1 MRKDAPKKDGGFRL
15 TSRNALGMTA
25 DSRVVWMSPRTFRKA
40 RRFWTLSKKDCRLG
54 RLPSSQYFLDS
65 PRNLRR
71 CRVAPRRTS
80 ARVKAQP
87 QSQGSHFCPGEE
99 GRGDGGGGTHFSA
112 ADTAGLR
119 RLPQPPGRPL
129 LLLESLRPKAYI
141 TSVRTSSLNQLTLKC
156 KYTCLTSSLPCL
168 TARSFSSLRS
178 EIHRALQTRYVQNR
192 VPDCHP

>member
-40 RRFWTLSKKDCRLG
+40 KRLWTLSKKDCRLG

-87 QSQGSHFCPGEE
+87 QSHSSHFCPGGKGEE
-99 GRGDGGGGTHFSA
+99 MGVDRSALSHQADGTSLPWTPPASACPPQHCPEVTHFHTAFMMFALRLYYLYYYFFFEPTDFLSA
-112 ADTAGLR
+112 N
-119 RLPQPPGRPL
+119 
-129 LLLESLRPKAYI
+129 I
-141 TSVRTSSLNQLTLKC
+141 C
-156 KYTCLTSSLPCL
+156 
-168 TARSFSSLRS
+168 
-178 EIHRALQTRYVQNR
+178 I
-192 VPDCHP
+192 

>member
-40 RRFWTLSKKDCRLG
+40 KRFWTLSKKDCRLG

-87 QSQGSHFCPGEE
+87 QSHSSHFCPRMEVT
-99 GRGDGGGGTHFSA
+99 GDGGGEGSA
-112 ADTAGLR
+112 LL
-119 RLPQPPGRPL
+119 LPYTPSSLSDASGFCLPAIVFPQGHPL
-129 LLLESLRPKAYI
+129 LHFFHDFCQMHILPLLFVFFKSTDL
-141 TSVRTSSLNQLTLKC
+141 LNANIC
-156 KYTCLTSSLPCL
+156 
-168 TARSFSSLRS
+168 
-178 EIHRALQTRYVQNR
+178 I
-192 VPDCHP
+192 